1 MHLEVL
7 DADVRAMWD
16 QCGFLK
22 GYYLAGGTALALQI
36 GHRKSIDLD
45 FFSDAPIPRTL
56 LATLEEELESKAT
69 VIVQKTTELTL
80 RMNGVKMTFL
90 HFPFPCIESK
100 LETNIVPL
108 ATIRDIASMKAY
120 ALGRRQSLKDYG
132 DLFTIISG
140 KHVSLKEI
148 IEDARTKFADGF
160 SDRAFLR
167 QLLAPEDLEEENII
181 WLVPEHS
188 KEEMREFF
196 RGEIEKVKE
205 EGIR

>member
-7 DADVRAMWD
+7 DADVRAMWNR
-16 QCGFLK
+16 CGFLK
-22 GYYLAGGTALALQI
+22 GYYLAGGTALALQL

-45 FFSDAPIPRTL
+45 FFSDTLIPRTL
-56 LATLEEELESKAT
+56 LATLEEEFGTKAT
-69 VIVQKTTELTL
+69 VIVQKSTELTL

-100 LETNIVPL
+100 IETDIVPL
-108 ATIRDIASMKAY
+108 ATVRDIASMKAY

-140 KHVSLKEI
+140 QRVSLKEI
-148 IEDARTKFADGF
+148 IEDAQTKFSDGF

-188 KEEMREFF
+188 KEEMRKLFAKV
-196 RGEIEKVKE
+196 IEEYRVVVE
-205 EGIR
+205 

>member
-7 DADVRAMWD
+7 DAEVRAMWD
-16 QCGFLK
+16 RCGFLK
-22 GYYLAGGTALALQI
+22 GYYLAGGTALALQL

-45 FFSDAPIPRTL
+45 FFSDTPIPRTL
-56 LATLEEELESKAT
+56 LVKLEEEFEAKAT
-69 VIVQKTTELTL
+69 VIVQKSTELTI

-90 HFPFPCIESK
+90 HFPFPCIEPK
-100 LETNIVPL
+100 IETNIVPL
-108 ATIRDIASMKAY
+108 ASVRDIASMKAY

-140 KHVSLKEI
+140 QHASLKEI
-148 IEDARTKFADGF
+148 IEDTRTKFTDSF

-188 KEEMREFF
+188 KEEMRDFF
-196 RGEIEKVKE
+196 AKVIKEYQVAIE
-205 EGIR
+205 